1 MKNSDQ
7 FTDRAQSAIERAR
20 LAATDLGHS
29 YVGTEHILIGIAA
42 EGDGLGAKILRD
54 NGFDAEKLAQ
64 TVEHIAGRGDPGVP
78 SQGLSPRAR
87 QVMRLAGEDAR
98 RLGHSYVGTEH
109 ILMGILREPDCA
121 GARP

>member
-78 SQGLSPRAR
+78 VGWGTAMWAQSISSWASSGNRTAPGPR
-87 QVMRLAGEDAR
+87 
-98 RLGHSYVGTEH
+98 
-109 ILMGILREPDCA
+109 P
-121 GARP
+121 

>member
-29 YVGTEHILIGIAA
+29 YVGTEHILIGIAG
-42 EGDGLGAKILRD
+42 ETDGLGAKVLRD
-54 NGFDAEKLAQ
+54 NGFDGEKI
-64 TVEHIAGRGDPGVP
+64 TRVVERCAGRGNPGVP

-87 QVMRLAGEDAR
+87 QIIRLAA
-98 RLGHSYVGTEH
+98 
-109 ILMGILREPDCA
+109 
-121 GARP
+121 